1 MDVIFVNSKNSKT
14 SEAQRLLLNLLDNI
28 NVKGKDKYIPL
39 SDLNKYYI
47 QKHVKKVIQ
56 KQ

>member
-28 NVKGKDKYIPL
+28 NVKEKINIFL
-39 SDLNKYYI
+39 CQILTNTI
-47 QKHVKKVIQ
+47 HRNM
-56 KQ
+56 